1 MVVVLVVSAQGFSRH
16 GEYSYNTAG
25 QLGSWQLAAGKAGG
39 GENVECCQTGC
50 DAGTDYQLLPTGVAL
65 SLIRDN

>member
-1 MVVVLVVSAQGFSRH
+1 MPKVSPDTES
-16 GEYSYNTAG
+16 TVII
-25 QLGSWQLAAGKAGG
+25 QLPQPAAGSWAAGKAGG

>member
-1 MVVVLVVSAQGFSRH
+1 MPKVSPDTESTVIIQLQLP
-16 GEYSYNTAG
+16 NL

-50 DAGTDYQLLPTGVAL
+50 DAGTDYELLPTGVA
-65 SLIRDN
+65 STLIRDN